1 MARQALSP
9 SCPQC
14 GGPVDVPEGAA
25 YARCSYCSAES
36 FVDLSGAL
44 LHQVIRIAIPR
55 ARVPG
60 LVKARARE
68 AGWGDALVAALSLS
82 YEPVWEIESPD
93 GRRLSVSACPGP
105 EGRFEL
111 VRMPGGQ
118 RAFVEPG
125 TPRPG
130 GEWIEPELAPESL
143 AEVAARATGRP
154 IAIKTIRLIHRPI
167 YTGKVRIAGATRV
180 FRLDGLSGELD
191 VDWPVETTY
200 RRRNFAWLITA
211 AMVAAATFLPLP
223 VAALAVVLLAGLTAR
238 SLQRPVHAPKPQR
251 S

>member
-1 MARQALSP
+1 
-9 SCPQC
+9 
-14 GGPVDVPEGAA
+14 VEVPEGAT
-25 YARCSYCSAES
+25 YARCRYCSAES

-44 LHQVIRIAIPR
+44 LHQVIRIAVPR

-68 AGWGDALVAALSLS
+68 AGWADAVVAALTLT

-93 GRRLSVSACPGP
+93 GRRLCISARPGP
-105 EGRFEL
+105 EGRFTL
-111 VRMPGGQ
+111 VRMPGGE
-118 RAFVEPG
+118 RAFVEPDA
-125 TPRPG
+125 PRSA
-130 GEWIEPELAPESL
+130 GEWLEPELAPESL

-154 IAIKTIRLIHRPI
+154 IAIKTVRLIHHPI
-167 YTGKVRIAGATRV
+167 YTGKVRVAGKTLE
-180 FRLDGLSGELD
+180 FRLDALSGEVD

-200 RRRNFAWLITA
+200 RRRNLAWLITA

-223 VAALAVVLLAGLTAR
+223 LAALAVVLLAGLTAR
-238 SLQRPVHAPKPQR
+238 ALQRPITAPRAQR